1 MSETEEVE
9 VEEVEELQ
17 DYSFAV
23 TLSLVSSDGDECE
36 ATYDTVI
43 SAETGTEAAISFARA
58 FNENTLEKLL
68 QNAPSIEWS
77 PGAPIRSLAEGAFD
91 LPDLQMTGVSVVTDA
106 EKPDDKVKVEDLIG

>member
-1 MSETEEVE
+1 MGETEEV
-9 VEEVEELQ
+9 EVEELQ

-58 FNENTLEKLL
+58 FNEATLEKLL
-68 QNAPSIEWS
+68 QNAPGVKWS
-77 PGAPIRSLAEGAFD
+77 TSTNKSVAEGAFD
-91 LPDLQMTGVSVVTDA
+91 LPDLQMTGVSVVA
-106 EKPDDKVKVEDLIG
+106 PDDSKVKVEDLIG